1 MTIKIINRTLCS
13 ILIVFTFALL
23 VPTLQAADNK
33 DTPEDVM
40 RAGKQASAEITR
52 LLGELK
58 QRIGNANAGAKT
70 DLNNQITTLTRLQ
83 ALMLRLGQNRTFAAQ
98 VLDLS
103 LKTDKTG
110 LAALWQREAAGCKFE
125 IREIKDWSVYAIV
138 EADGYLYEVCACS
151 NSCCGGASGFRITPL
166 GRAKK

>member
-1 MTIKIINRTLCS
+1 MTIKIINRTLC
-13 ILIVFTFALL
+13 LIVIGFTFALL
-23 VPTLQAADNK
+23 VPRLKAADTK

-40 RAGKQASAEITR
+40 RAGNQASAEITR
-52 LLGELK
+52 LIGELK
-58 QRIGNANAGAKT
+58 QRLGAANADAKT

-83 ALMLRLGQNRTFAAQ
+83 ALMSRLGQNRTFATQ

-103 LKTDKTG
+103 LKADKAG
-110 LAALWQREAAGCKFE
+110 LAALWQREAAGCKFQ
-125 IREIKDWSVYAIV
+125 IREIKDWSVYALV

-151 NSCCGGASGFRITPL
+151 NSCCGGGSGFRITPL